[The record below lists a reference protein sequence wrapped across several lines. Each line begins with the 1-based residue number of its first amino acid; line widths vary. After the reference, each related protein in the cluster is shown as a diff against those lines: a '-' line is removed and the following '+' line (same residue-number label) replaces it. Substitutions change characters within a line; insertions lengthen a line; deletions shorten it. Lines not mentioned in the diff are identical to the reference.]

1 MNPGQTLFTGVA
13 QRIDE
18 ISLGSHTAGDQ
29 KSQEQV
35 GEGGVCKCPEIA
47 ASRRFDLKLKATLIN
62 LRTPNLL
69 SYGPASGEQNL
80 LP

>member
-47 ASRRFDLKLKATLIN
+47 ASRRFDL
-62 LRTPNLL
+62 
-69 SYGPASGEQNL
+69 S
-80 LP
+80 